1 MRLFFKR
8 FLFFLIPILLV
19 LGLAELYLR
28 HIPTSYKI
36 KHTQLTASA
45 GDIQLLILG
54 NSHATYGLDPSL
66 FTLNAFNIAS
76 VNQSLYYDK
85 RITLKYIDELKKL
98 KYVLISVD
106 FHSLYFSDEGF
117 RDTWSYYGYGI
128 DYKHS
133 LPMGTRI
140 SYLYGY
146 KGALALEFMKRS
158 FQKKYKIIRS
168 VDVDFDLDL
177 DHPYTKGY
185 VGKVNGPYLAEKDNR
200 DRAKFFNDIVH
211 TSNERESIIADLEG
225 FIDSLKKRNITP
237 ILITL
242 PCYGPFRAYLDTT
255 VMEQNKIDIQ
265 AICSKEQVRYWDYF
279 TMPLDSNYFYNSD
292 HVNEKGA
299 AIVSTDVNRRIEALE
314 TGEPVAG
321 VVRK

>member
-1 MRLFFKR
+1 
-8 FLFFLIPILLV
+8 
-19 LGLAELYLR
+19 
-28 HIPTSYKI
+28 
-36 KHTQLTASA
+36 
-45 GDIQLLILG
+45 
-54 NSHATYGLDPSL
+54 
-66 FTLNAFNIAS
+66 
-76 VNQSLYYDK
+76 
-85 RITLKYIDELKKL
+85 L

-106 FHSLYFSDEGF
+106 YHSLYFSDEGF

-128 DYKHS
+128 DYKDS
-133 LPMGTRI
+133 LPIATRL

-177 DHPYTKGY
+177 DHPYEKGF
-185 VGKVNGPYLAEKDNR
+185 VGKVNGPYLAEKDMH
-200 DRAKFFNDIVH
+200 DRAGFFNDIVH
-211 TSNERESIIADLEG
+211 SSDERESVIADLEN
-225 FIDSLKKRNITP
+225 FIDTLKGRNITP

-242 PCYGPFRAYLDTT
+242 PCYGPYRAYLDKK
-255 VMEQNKIDIQ
+255 VIEQNTMDIQ

-299 AIVSTDVNRRIEALE
+299 AMVTKDVNRRVEELE
-314 TGEPVAG
+314 KAEQVAA
-321 VVRK
+321 VVR